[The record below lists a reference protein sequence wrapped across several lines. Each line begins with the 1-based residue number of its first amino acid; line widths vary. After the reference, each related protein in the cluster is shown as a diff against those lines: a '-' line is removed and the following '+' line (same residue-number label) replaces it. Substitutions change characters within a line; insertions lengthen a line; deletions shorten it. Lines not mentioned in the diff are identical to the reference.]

1 MTTRQAKKDAFT
13 HVMVNVLDFQSDNP
27 MEVEMTECGYD
38 RINNLATMDKDE
50 VLTLKYPRSSIDTP
64 VPMKPKK
71 KLLHLLWWRD
81 YTVSLKS
88 DKLMSTDEWMKL
100 TQDDYEAF
108 QSKKAEILTD
118 KGRVNLRRGIKKN
131 RGTKHI

>member
-1 MTTRQAKKDAFT
+1 MTTRQAKNDAFT

-50 VLTLKYPRSSIDTP
+50 VLTLKYSRSSIDTP

-88 DKLMSTDEWMKL
+88 DKLMYTDEWMKL
-100 TQDDYEAF
+100 TQDDYEDF
-108 QSKKAEILTD
+108 RSKQAANISRSGERKLVAANKT
-118 KGRVNLRRGIKKN
+118 
-131 RGTKHI
+131 T